1 MQDELSEDNF
11 NMSKQPIILREE
23 PHHASGFSSFGAP
36 PQYYGSRDEEF
47 SECESLVN
55 SHNGGT
61 MGHQGSMSHHG
72 NHGMNMGGM
81 AMGGTLPAHHT
92 PYSRP
97 PPVALEFSDSLARS
111 RHRPAPQYR
120 RQNFHPWSQT
130 RIQTSSLT
138 SGTSQQ
144 HQTHQ
149 EYHRPKRRRPNLV
162 FERFK
167 FNPWSRSELDFHL
180 KLEYCHCTH
189 WWGDNCYLN
198 QRLVSPQNQP
208 CNQWLMRPY
217 ESDASKW
224 PI

>member
-1 MQDELSEDNF
+1 MAIMGWIWVGWLWEELFQHTTPPTPGQLISWLISVHILKFWGNTISNF
-11 NMSKQPIILREE
+11 
-23 PHHASGFSSFGAP
+23 
-36 PQYYGSRDEEF
+36 
-47 SECESLVN
+47 
-55 SHNGGT
+55 
-61 MGHQGSMSHHG
+61 
-72 NHGMNMGGM
+72 
-81 AMGGTLPAHHT
+81 
-92 PYSRP
+92 RP

-162 FERFK
+162 FERFI
-167 FNPWSRSELDFHL
+167 FNPRSRSVLDFHL

-198 QRLVSPQNQP
+198 QRLMSPQNHP
-208 CNQWLMRPY
+208 CNQWLMHPY

-224 PI
+224 PT